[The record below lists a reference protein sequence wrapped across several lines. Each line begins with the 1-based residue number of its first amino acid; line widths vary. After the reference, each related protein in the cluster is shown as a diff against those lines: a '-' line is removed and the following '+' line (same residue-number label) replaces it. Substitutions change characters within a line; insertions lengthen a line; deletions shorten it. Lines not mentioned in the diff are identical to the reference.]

1 MLALRELYDGKSV
14 ESRALVTAYNP
25 EYGIVWQD
33 SVTLPCSVPL
43 SWIVSE
49 YEVQSATAS
58 EDIEVGKLPGELIGH
73 RFFRW
78 DGNVRLVVNNPAK
91 FPFWYTICMGDKTI
105 AKGYATELDF
115 ARKDNGRKGY
125 SMQIAYLQGENART
139 IRGELPFTEKNITM
153 EVKTAATV
161 YPGQS
166 AKVEVAVK
174 DRKGRPVKNADV
186 TAYAFTS
193 KFEALPPEV
202 TIYGKSASGKAIT
215 PKNYEADEDFLY
227 NTRSRMDWPL
237 WRQRMGLDSIE
248 YYKFLY
254 PEPFYAYTEEVPGRL
269 TQLSPYVVVDGEVQG
284 IHVLWIDEQPHYF
297 KQAQQLTPYSFPIW
311 PGLHTL
317 RLRTY
322 DREVTVENV
331 YAGEGLKTIVSVDGG
346 RSAVQPWEASGDN
359 HPVRISVREY
369 GRKEKGMLTQ
379 RETALLT
386 RHMITVDK
394 TFGKATLLTG
404 QPDRQSSY
412 TVETELPGI
421 INAGGVCYYLN
432 GMQKQARRYRRYRPQ
447 AEAADPGRAVPL
459 PGIHHRGHTG
469 RYALFGYT
477 CGQQFRDRGR
487 LPLRHS
493 EQLPETAELGAE
505 PDPEAARTVHAGGL
519 LRAGRAYGRSDPRH
533 IQAAA
538 RRHGR
543 KRIGADLGR
552 PADLAHGQLPPATVH
567 RQAGG
572 RHKGTADH
580 GVPAIDGQVPR
591 QQALLRHDDRNRQ
604 AAGGEP
610 PRRPHLQGY
619 DPLFGHHKAAEGR
632 HQLPADGFARKGA
645 GRRPQPRAVRETGKN
660 VARIAPRGTA
670 GRL

>member
-1 MLALRELYDGKSV
+1 
-14 ESRALVTAYNP
+14 
-25 EYGIVWQD
+25 
-33 SVTLPCSVPL
+33 
-43 SWIVSE
+43 
-49 YEVQSATAS
+49 
-58 EDIEVGKLPGELIGH
+58 
-73 RFFRW
+73 
-78 DGNVRLVVNNPAK
+78 
-91 FPFWYTICMGDKTI
+91 
-105 AKGYATELDF
+105 
-115 ARKDNGRKGY
+115 
-125 SMQIAYLQGENART
+125 MQIAYLQGENART

-394 TFGKATLLTG
+394 TSGKQPCSQDSRTG
-404 QPDRQSSY
+404 NPPTRLKPSC
-412 TVETELPGI
+412 L
-421 INAGGVCYYLN
+421 
-432 GMQKQARRYRRYRPQ
+432 
-447 AEAADPGRAVPL
+447 
-459 PGIHHRGHTG
+459 
-469 RYALFGYT
+469 AL
-477 CGQQFRDRGR
+477 
-487 LPLRHS
+487 
-493 EQLPETAELGAE
+493 
-505 PDPEAARTVHAGGL
+505 
-519 LRAGRAYGRSDPRH
+519 
-533 IQAAA
+533 
-538 RRHGR
+538 
-543 KRIGADLGR
+543 
-552 PADLAHGQLPPATVH
+552 
-567 RQAGG
+567 
-572 RHKGTADH
+572 
-580 GVPAIDGQVPR
+580 
-591 QQALLRHDDRNRQ
+591 
-604 AAGGEP
+604 
-610 PRRPHLQGY
+610 
-619 DPLFGHHKAAEGR
+619 
-632 HQLPADGFARKGA
+632 
-645 GRRPQPRAVRETGKN
+645 
-660 VARIAPRGTA
+660 
-670 GRL
+670 